1 MDHCTSVPNLGRARP
16 RPLSPL
22 DRPKPLEGS
31 PSSEE
36 DYPRT
41 SLSSPKRRSL
51 RPMEVDPLQRPPRPR
66 MSALSSTSLR
76 SDSPAPRPET
86 PAPLRDDFRS
96 SPSAGVAVIY
106 FDFDGTLTATP
117 GDRAARRTKQL
128 ELCDRAPM
136 LGPRL
141 KILKDQGASL
151 GIISKS
157 TENTIRSAL
166 EAANLANLFDAPLV
180 AKAVGFEEKVGFRWF
195 SMLFAASWELFQLHK
210 VFRRPRPVPSGPLVR
225 AGPHPDAAL
234 RAGHLARD
242 PAGLCGAYRDELRRV
257 PRSPSHGAFIS

>member
-1 MDHCTSVPNLGRARP
+1 
-16 RPLSPL
+16 
-22 DRPKPLEGS
+22 
-31 PSSEE
+31 
-36 DYPRT
+36 
-41 SLSSPKRRSL
+41 
-51 RPMEVDPLQRPPRPR
+51 

-86 PAPLRDDFRS
+86 PSPLRDDFRS
-96 SPSAGVAVIY
+96 SPCAGVAVIY

-141 KILKDQGASL
+141 KALKDQGASL

-180 AKAVGFEEKVGFRWF
+180 AKAVGFEGKVGF
-195 SMLFAASWELFQLHK
+195 LEDL
-210 VFRRPRPVPSGPLVR
+210 
-225 AGPHPDAAL
+225 AL
-234 RAGHLARD
+234 RGCLPRLGSTSKH
-242 PAGLCGAYRDELRRV
+242 GV
-257 PRSPSHGAFIS
+257 PRSHALSVGKLRWPTTASCWLTMTCSS